1 MAKFDEIQIL
11 VGMREGVKNAVF
23 ACDVITR
30 CGSEVEV
37 YCFGADDLSAGD
49 LVVQV
54 FGFLGVENP
63 EDAGRLDMQ
72 RLDVPESV
80 DEAGFHATVRRAFE
94 AHGRNFVPKLRRI
107 KGGDG

>member
-11 VGMREGVKNAVF
+11 VGMRGVKNTVF
-23 ACDVITR
+23 ACAAITR

-37 YCFGADDLSAGD
+37 YCFGADGLSAD
-49 LVVQV
+49 NLAVQV
-54 FGFLGVENP
+54 LDFLGVENP

-80 DEAGFHATVRRAFE
+80 DEAGFHATVWRAFE
-94 AHGRNFVPKLRRI
+94 AHGRNFVSKLRRI